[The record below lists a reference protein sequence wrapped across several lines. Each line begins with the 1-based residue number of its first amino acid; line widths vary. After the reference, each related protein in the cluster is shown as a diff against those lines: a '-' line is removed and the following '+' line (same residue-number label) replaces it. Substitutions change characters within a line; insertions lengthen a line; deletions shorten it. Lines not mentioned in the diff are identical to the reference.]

1 MKATE
6 IKMQIVKNI
15 GNFQS
20 VRLEATYSLDSTSPT
35 EIEDC
40 FKKARFDLEKSF
52 IAIYSKNEIKDGV
65 NEVDEVDEVAEKPEP
80 NKQQFQRL
88 LKAYRAGNITIEEI
102 ESEFMLSDEL
112 RDILINK

>member
-1 MKATE
+1 MKPTE

-40 FKKARFDLEKSF
+40 FKKARFDLERSF
-52 IAIYSKNEIKDGV
+52 ISIYSKSEIKEGV
-65 NEVDEVDEVAEKPEP
+65 NDMEDGEKPEP

-88 LKAYRAGNITIEEI
+88 LKAYRAGSITIEEI
-102 ESEFMLSDEL
+102 EREFTISEEL
-112 RDILINK
+112 RDILNNK